1 MKHIEKS
8 TETLTS
14 LMRDNDDTGEH
25 STEILCKKKS
35 HSKVFTPYAEVISVC
50 VCGFLCDDPTI
61 FKTYMI
67 SPRRG
72 VVCFTSRG

>member
-25 STEILCKKKS
+25 STEILCKKKIS
-35 HSKVFTPYAEVISVC
+35 FQGLHS
-50 VCGFLCDDPTI
+50 LCRSD
-61 FKTYMI
+61 
-67 SPRRG
+67 
-72 VVCFTSRG
+72 